1 MLKRINPYLNIIDI
15 GASYGFISK
24 VLSRAVNDKGGK
36 VFSFEAEYDIV
47 QNLNNSLK
55 KNKIKNVNIFNNFV
69 GDENIKNIRTVDSL
83 ITNDNLN
90 IDLIKIDTDGSDLDA
105 LKGC

>member
-1 MLKRINPYLNIIDI
+1 MLKRINPYSNIIDI
-15 GASYGFISK
+15 GASYGFISI
-24 VLSRAVNDKGGK
+24 VLSKAVNNKGGK
-36 VFSFEAEYDIV
+36 VFSLEAEYDIV
-47 QNLNNSLK
+47 QNLKHSLK

-69 GDENIKNIRTVDSL
+69 GDVNIKNIRTVDSL